1 MGQKLQ
7 DGKKVLEMSVTTLHS
22 KCRPIQTIHPTDLG
36 LLPSWISIS
45 RFLIILP
52 LNFRPLKLVPGR
64 WKFLCGWA
72 NNRIP
77 AGQKTQVCRMDGL
90 DRASLWVRVKLGH
103 FKHFF
108 PVLQL
113 LTHMLL
119 ALYTFYEYISLP
131 NKILNSAKTPSG
143 QCVRLGI
150 KTRSRNGFVFENM
163 TCKINQQTE
172 YPVNIHNNW

>member
-1 MGQKLQ
+1 MNF
-7 DGKKVLEMSVTTLHS
+7 
-22 KCRPIQTIHPTDLG
+22 P
-36 LLPSWISIS
+36 LLS
-45 RFLIILP
+45 RFSAVFWKYRFP
-52 LNFRPLKLVPGR
+52 GFSGNFNPFLHTFPGSPGR

>member
-1 MGQKLQ
+1 M
-7 DGKKVLEMSVTTLHS
+7 
-22 KCRPIQTIHPTDLG
+22 PFWP
-36 LLPSWISIS
+36 
-45 RFLIILP
+45 FLP
-52 LNFRPLKLVPGR
+52 LIFWPLKMVPGR
-64 WKFLCGWA
+64 WKFLCRWA